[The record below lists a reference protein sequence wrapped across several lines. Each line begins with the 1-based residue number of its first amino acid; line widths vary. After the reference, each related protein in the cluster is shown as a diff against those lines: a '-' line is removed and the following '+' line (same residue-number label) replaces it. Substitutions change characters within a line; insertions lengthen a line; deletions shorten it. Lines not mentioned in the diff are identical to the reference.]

1 MLTPLKMTA
10 AAGSVLTLLIVG
22 VWALPAGHI
31 RGDLTGTWRVTVRLE
46 DSGAS
51 TLRFVF
57 NQDDEVITGHYDGSY
72 GTQPLTGTLTDDR
85 IDLSFTIRDEDQVTF
100 QGRLIDDRMEGTC
113 DYGDVAGDGTWT
125 AERATSV
132 WSF

>member
-10 AAGSVLTLLIVG
+10 AAGAVLALLIAG
-22 VWALPAGHI
+22 VWTLPAGHI
-31 RGDLTGTWRVTVRLE
+31 RGDLTGSWRVTVRLD

-57 NQDDEVITGHYDGSY
+57 KQDDDVLTGHYDGSY

-85 IDLSFTIRDEDQVTF
+85 ITLSFTIRDGAPVTF
-100 QGRLIDDRMEGTC
+100 QGRLIDGQMEGTC
-113 DYGDVAGDGTWT
+113 DYGDVAGAGTWT
-125 AERATSV
+125 AERATSA